1 MTNDI
6 ILLDFIFQLFVLLNP
21 ASSFPALVAAAR
33 KNQNIKFIAVSATVI
48 AFLLAVVII
57 FAGPSLFSIY
67 GISLDSFRIAGGLI
81 LLLLGIETVRE
92 QEDSNEHTQPEGTI
106 SIIAS
111 PLLTGPAVIS
121 FLTLKIYE
129 YNQFIVLLNS
139 FVAFALVGLI
149 FFLFSVYFSK
159 INTKLISL
167 FSRILGLF
175 LTAVAVEMIAKG
187 IFGLIHS
194 IS

>member
-57 FAGPSLFSIY
+57 FTGPSLFSIY